1 MRVVVWGIVLSA
13 LVAACSTTPL
23 GRRQL
28 MLVSDTEV
36 DKMGLTAYREM
47 QGEIPRS
54 SNPKVNHYVECVARA
69 VAAEVR
75 EGNVPG
81 SWEVTVFDQ
90 DDVNAFALPG
100 GKIGVYTGLLKVA
113 GNQDQ
118 LATVIGH
125 EIAHVL
131 ARHSSE
137 RLSTAMATQ
146 TTLQLA
152 GASGAVSPQVMGLLG
167 VGAQVGIELPFS
179 RTQESEADLL
189 GLDIMARAGFD
200 PRASV
205 ELWQRMGK
213 AGGSKP
219 PEMLSTH
226 PADTTRIENLR
237 NRLPQVM
244 PVYEKARAAGKT
256 PRCG

>member
-1 MRVVVWGIVLSA
+1 MRVVVWGMALAA
-13 LVAACSTTPL
+13 LVAGCSTTPL

-28 MLVSDTEV
+28 MLVSDAEV
-36 DKMGLTAYREM
+36 DQMGLTAYRGM
-47 QGEIPRS
+47 QQEVPRS
-54 SNPKVNHYVECVARA
+54 SSPKVNGYVECVARA
-69 VAAEVR
+69 VTAEVR
-75 EGNVPG
+75 EGSVPR

-90 DDVNAFALPG
+90 DEVNAFALPG

-113 GNQDQ
+113 ADQDQ
-118 LATVIGH
+118 LATVVGH

-146 TTLQLA
+146 TGLRLI
-152 GASGAVSPQVMGLLG
+152 GASGTVSPEIVGLLG

-189 GLDIMARAGFD
+189 GLDLIARAGFD

-213 AGGSKP
+213 TGGAKP

-226 PADTTRIENLR
+226 PADTTRIEALR
-237 NRLPQVM
+237 ARLPQIM
-244 PVYEKARAAGKT
+244 PVYEKARAQGKI